1 VVLVSGASTV
11 SGATHQHARLA
22 RGALYL
28 TTQNLG
34 LSLLSAIGFSIL
46 ARIISTKEMGMLA
59 ILLLINA
66 TCVAFFTWFAP
77 AVTKFI
83 GENLSKGSKSAAAA
97 AFYQALRADL
107 LIYIPVSGAIYFG
120 APFLASHVLGD
131 SSYAL
136 LFRVVA
142 FDTIVYGAMLQVLVA
157 AMLGL
162 QKFREIAIVSLVTG
176 GILKQVLVIVLLI
189 LMRNFV
195 GLAIGWLVSDAMTV
209 AAYFPFV
216 VRALGPPRFD
226 FPFARLFHFY
236 LPLEFSSILIYAQT
250 WFDRAMLILFVPLA
264 TLGIYNAAVTVFGV
278 LVSVSAGVTSML
290 ISAYSSLAGKTSN
303 RDSFREAIYSA
314 TRYASIA
321 ITPLAFG
328 LLSIARP
335 VLTIILGKS
344 YAPGYVPLMILSGAL
359 GITAFSTGYTGIF
372 VALEKTRVAALINA
386 VAVAVALVVM
396 YELDPIWGMLGAST
410 GSASV
415 MVVTAFLEV
424 LILKRWKVLKLDLV
438 TIAKTLAA
446 GTVMVAT
453 VVAVQVVEYGKF
465 MLPLYVVIGASVYL
479 IMLRLLRVVN
489 VGDLSLLRLLLGNRL
504 SRVSSILDRLFGVAH

>member
-1 VVLVSGASTV
+1 
-11 SGATHQHARLA
+11 
-22 RGALYL
+22 
-28 TTQNLG
+28 
-34 LSLLSAIGFSIL
+34 
-46 ARIISTKEMGMLA
+46 
-59 ILLLINA
+59 
-66 TCVAFFTWFAP
+66 
-77 AVTKFI
+77 
-83 GENLSKGSKSAAAA
+83 
-97 AFYQALRADL
+97 
-107 LIYIPVSGAIYFG
+107 
-120 APFLASHVLGD
+120 
-131 SSYAL
+131 
-136 LFRVVA
+136 
-142 FDTIVYGAMLQVLVA
+142 
-157 AMLGL
+157 
-162 QKFREIAIVSLVTG
+162 
-176 GILKQVLVIVLLI
+176 
-189 LMRNFV
+189 
-195 GLAIGWLVSDAMTV
+195 
-209 AAYFPFV
+209 
-216 VRALGPPRFD
+216 
-226 FPFARLFHFY
+226 LFHFY

-479 IMLRLLRVVN
+479 IMLRLLRVVD